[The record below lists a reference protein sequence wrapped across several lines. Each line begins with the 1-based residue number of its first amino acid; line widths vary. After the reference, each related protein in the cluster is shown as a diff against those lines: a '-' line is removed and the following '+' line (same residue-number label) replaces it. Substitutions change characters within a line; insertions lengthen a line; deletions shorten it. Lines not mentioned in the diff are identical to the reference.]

1 MQIKPMKGDFDQA
14 ALLAAGILVFIL
26 VVLAFSQN
34 IFNNNRDNG
43 NTSTTLTAACSTN
56 DGCKDNPEGFICIIR
71 AGEGIS
77 EKQCGCASGK
87 DCPAGKICEGT
98 YCKPAKGVGA

>member
-1 MQIKPMKGDFDQA
+1 MKGDFDQA
-14 ALLAAGILVFIL
+14 ALLVGGILVFIM

-34 IFNNNRDNG
+34 LYNRPVDG

-56 DGCKDNPEGFICIIR
+56 DNCKDNPEGFICIVR
-71 AGEGIS
+71 ASEGIS

-87 DCPAGKICEGT
+87 DCPAGNVCEGT
-98 YCKPAKGVGA
+98 YCKPAKRVST